1 LFLSQ
6 YIVRNLIS
14 RCVFVLQNNRL
25 FSTKDKAMESATTAY
40 KRASAGSR
48 RDSLIL
54 ENVDYVRKILS
65 TLTVGLPPHCDK
77 ENLEQAGIVG
87 LVETANSFDPAR
99 GVAFRTYAYP
109 RIRGAIVDEMRK
121 NSPVP
126 QQMLEY
132 ISMVKAAHDVLD
144 APVTPEML
152 AEHTGLKLSKIQQVL
167 EAMRFMKPQN
177 WSDLFSNV
185 HSSWRNGSNAP
196 GAGIEAA
203 EVQRIV
209 ADCIERLPE
218 RERLV
223 LTLYF
228 TEDLTLMEIGKVIGI
243 SESRSSRILAAA
255 KFRLKEMVTAS
266 LE

>member
-1 LFLSQ
+1 MDTA
-6 YIVRNLIS
+6 
-14 RCVFVLQNNRL
+14 
-25 FSTKDKAMESATTAY
+25 TKAY
-40 KRASAGSR
+40 QRASEGLQR
-48 RDSLIL
+48 EQLIL
-54 ENVDYVRKILS
+54 DNVDYVRKILS
-65 TLTVGLPPHCDK
+65 TMTVGLPPHCDK

-87 LVETANSFDPAR
+87 LVETANSYDPTR

-132 ISMVKAAHDVLD
+132 IGLVKIAYSKLES
-144 APVTPEML
+144 PVSPEML

-167 EAMRFMKPQN
+167 EAMRFLKPQN
-177 WSDLFSNV
+177 WNDLFCNV
-185 HSSWRNGSNAP
+185 HSSWQNSSDAP
-196 GAGIEAA
+196 GAAIEAK
-203 EVQRIV
+203 ELQSIV
-209 ADCIERLPE
+209 ADSIEKLPD

-228 TEDLTLMEIGKVIGI
+228 TEDLTLAEIGQVVGI
-243 SESRSSRILAAA
+243 SESRASRNLASA
-255 KFRLKEMVTAS
+255 KFRLKELVNAA

>member
-1 LFLSQ
+1 MD
-6 YIVRNLIS
+6 
-14 RCVFVLQNNRL
+14 
-25 FSTKDKAMESATTAY
+25 TATRAY
-40 KRASAGSR
+40 QQASGAQTR
-48 RDSLIL
+48 ERLIL
-54 ENVDYVRKILS
+54 DNVDYVRKILS

-87 LVETANSFDPAR
+87 LVETANSFDATR

-132 ISMVKAAHDVLD
+132 ISQVKKAYDKLE

-152 AEHTGLKLSKIQQVL
+152 AEYTGLKLSKIKQVL
-167 EAMRFMKPQN
+167 EAMRFLKPQN
-177 WSDLFSNV
+177 WNDLFCTV
-185 HSSWRNGSNAP
+185 HTSWKHNSDAP
-196 GAGIEAA
+196 GSGLEA
-203 EVQRIV
+203 EELQGVIT
-209 ADCIERLPE
+209 DCIERLPE

-228 TEDLTLMEIGKVIGI
+228 TEDLTLAEIGQVIGI
-243 SESRSSRILAAA
+243 SESRASRNLASA
-255 KFRLKEMVTAS
+255 KFRLKEMVNSKLT
-266 LE
+266 

>member
-25 FSTKDKAMESATTAY
+25 FSTKDKAM
-40 KRASAGSR
+40 
-48 RDSLIL
+48 
-54 ENVDYVRKILS
+54 
-65 TLTVGLPPHCDK
+65 
-77 ENLEQAGIVG
+77 
-87 LVETANSFDPAR
+87 ETANSFDPAR